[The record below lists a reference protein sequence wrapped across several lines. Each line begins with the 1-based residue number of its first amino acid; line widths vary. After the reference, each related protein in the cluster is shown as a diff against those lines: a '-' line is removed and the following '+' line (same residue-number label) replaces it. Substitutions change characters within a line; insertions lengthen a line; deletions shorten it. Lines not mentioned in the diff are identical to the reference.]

1 MPAVPSA
8 VQSIERAFSVL
19 HAVATGPAGITELA
33 RRVDL
38 PTSTV
43 ARLLATLE
51 NLRVVERFDDGLTYR
66 IGSTIGE
73 LAAAVDTSAS
83 LVERAYSFLGELAE
97 RTGETAGLS
106 VLSGNEVRYLKHVES
121 ENQIQ
126 VRGWDGVTLPL
137 HVVSSGLVLLANRP
151 VTEISAY
158 LSNPL
163 VTSTSFTV
171 TDPAKLAQRLE
182 QIRADGYVWTIKE
195 FDEGLSSVAA
205 PVWGANGKV
214 VAAIAVHGP
223 SYRFPPDGKVNEVR
237 DAVVEVAG
245 RLTALLQT

>member
-33 RRVDL
+33 RRVEL

-43 ARLLATLE
+43 ARLLSTLE

-66 IGSTIGE
+66 IGTTISE
-73 LAAAVDTSAS
+73 LASAVDTSAS
-83 LVERAYSFLGELAE
+83 LAARAHSFLGELAE

-137 HVVSSGLVLLANRP
+137 HVVSSGLVLLAHRP
-151 VTEISAY
+151 ATEIAAY
-158 LSNPL
+158 VAQPL
-163 VTSTSFTV
+163 EAPTPFTV
-171 TDPAKLAQRLE
+171 THPAALAQRLE
-182 QIRADGYVWTIKE
+182 TIRNDGFVWTIKE

-205 PVWGANGKV
+205 PVWGANGQV
-214 VAAIAVHGP
+214 LAAIAVHGP
-223 SYRFPPDGKVNEVR
+223 SYRFPPSGKDDLVR

-245 RLTALLQT
+245 RLSALLQA